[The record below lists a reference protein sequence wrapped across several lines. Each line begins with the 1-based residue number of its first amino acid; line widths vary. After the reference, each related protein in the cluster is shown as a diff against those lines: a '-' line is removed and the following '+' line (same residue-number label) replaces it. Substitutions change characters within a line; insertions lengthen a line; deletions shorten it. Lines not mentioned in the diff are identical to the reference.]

1 MSKNKGIDVDENPK
15 KWITVDP
22 TLEEQLARA
31 LSIALKE
38 VIGNAKAKEPE
49 KPELDQDF
57 DSLGLSLLNH
67 DPKSIL
73 GLLIQKHEQDTNTTC
88 ILSRPHRKTRDGHN
102 SVKTRRYNIVVFKG
116 KDGYTVCYPKFT
128 NETPELRPYRESF
141 KTIEDLMAYLRGLP
155 ISSWY
160 VSKLEKVEGGR

>member
-1 MSKNKGIDVDENPK
+1 MSKNK
-15 KWITVDP
+15 KWITTDEE
-22 TLEEQLARA
+22 LEEKIARA
-31 LSIALKE
+31 VSIALKE
-38 VIGNAKAKEPE
+38 VVGTTRAKEPE

-57 DSLGLSLLNH
+57 DALGLSLLNH

-102 SVKTRRYNIVVFKG
+102 SVKTRRYNITVFKG
-116 KDGYTVCYPKFT
+116 RDGYHVAYPKFT
-128 NETPELRPYRESF
+128 DEIPILREYRDRF
-141 KTIEDLMAYLRGLP
+141 DTIESLVQYLRGLP

-160 VSKLEKVEGGR
+160 ISKLEKVEGGR